1 MDILL
6 LAIRLGNVYTDNM
19 ASNDNSVNIKSYHHG
34 DLRSAVVEEGLR
46 LLQSTDVEAL
56 SLREIARNVGVSA
69 TALYR
74 HFPDKAS
81 LQKALGEAGYAQLA
95 DEQRLAAIGGGPAGF
110 AAMGQAYVRFALAN
124 PALFRLMFATTPAH
138 VHPGEKAEEGTA
150 AHLLQ
155 SAVAQIMGPDMPD
168 EARFAAMLRAWAL
181 VHGLAM
187 LILDGQV
194 DRRIAEAMIN
204 QIISED
210 GLNFPR

>member
-1 MDILL
+1 LL
-6 LAIRLGNVYTDNM
+6 ELAFRLGYVYTDNM

-34 DLRSAVVEEGLR
+34 GLRAAAVEEGLR
-46 LLQSTDVEAL
+46 LLKSTDADSL

-81 LQKALGEAGYAQLA
+81 LLAALAEAGYAQLA
-95 DEQRLAAIGGGPAGF
+95 AEQSVAAEGGGHRGF
-110 AAMGQAYVRFALAN
+110 ARMGQAYVRFALAN

-138 VHPGEKAEEGTA
+138 AHPGEKAVEGTP

-155 SAVAQIMGPDMPD
+155 SGVAQIMGADAPDD
-168 EARFAAMLRAWAL
+168 ARFAAMLRAWAL
-181 VHGLAM
+181 VHGLSM
-187 LILDGQV
+187 LILDQQV
-194 DRRIAEAMIN
+194 EREIAEAMID

-210 GLNFPR
+210 GLNFA